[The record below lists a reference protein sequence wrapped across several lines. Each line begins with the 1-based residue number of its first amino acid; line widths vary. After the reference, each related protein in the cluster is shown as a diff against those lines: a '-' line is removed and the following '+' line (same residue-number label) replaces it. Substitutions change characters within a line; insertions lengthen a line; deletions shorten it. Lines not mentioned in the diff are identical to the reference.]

1 MGFFHRLRRTE
12 QVEYG
17 LYGLWVLGASWKP
30 RRILIAY
37 FKQHYYLFT
46 RALFPI
52 YTRAPPDSGG
62 FLEML
67 TTISRVSTLLIGV
80 ALLLVGH
87 GLHLAVV
94 PLKAQLFGWSD
105 IHIGWLGSLYFVGF
119 ILGCFS
125 VPALVTRTGHIRAYA
140 CMVALMTASIL
151 GLALG
156 DNLLLWIL
164 LRVISG
170 VSIAGLY
177 LIIESW
183 LNEQASSQVRGSVL
197 AVYTIVVLIGLAAGN
212 LLLNTAPIDG
222 PALIIS
228 SAMLIVI
235 AAIPVCVTSSPEP
248 PQIPRAR
255 FSPLLVLKSS
265 RAASIGSF
273 IGGLAVGV
281 IYTLGPVY
289 ALQRG
294 LDVMDISVMM
304 AMAIAG
310 GGVTQFPLG
319 RLSDRI
325 DRRLVI
331 LLCLALGACVAMT
344 ALAGES
350 LSVPL
355 MMMLLGASVMPIY
368 ALSLAQASD
377 NTNPGDFIKV
387 GTGLLMMN
395 ALGSVVGPL
404 LASQLMHRFGPQYF
418 FVYQFVILFAAAW
431 AVVYMIRSKP
441 PSPEPNRDF
450 ELATTAA
457 AQAAFS
463 LDPRADE
470 QDSFSADEQLAQTA
484 SSDNQVSARDDA
496 GPAPNESGVTFAGI

>member
-1 MGFFHRLRRTE
+1 
-12 QVEYG
+12 
-17 LYGLWVLGASWKP
+17 
-30 RRILIAY
+30 
-37 FKQHYYLFT
+37 
-46 RALFPI
+46 
-52 YTRAPPDSGG
+52 
-62 FLEML
+62 ML
-67 TTISRVSTLLIGV
+67 ATISRVSTLLIGV

-94 PLKAQLFGWSD
+94 PLKAQLFGWSE

-125 VPALVTRTGHIRAYA
+125 VPALVTRIGHIRAYV

-156 DNLLLWIL
+156 DNFLFWIL

-170 VSIAGLY
+170 VCIAGLY

-183 LNEQASSQVRGSVL
+183 LNEQTSSPVRGSVL
-197 AVYTIVVLIGLAAGN
+197 AVYTIVVLSGLATGN

-222 PALIIS
+222 PALIIG
-228 SAMLIVI
+228 SAILIVI

-281 IYTLGPVY
+281 IYALGPVY
-289 ALQRG
+289 GLQRD
-294 LDVMDISVMM
+294 LNVMDISVMM

-310 GGVTQFPLG
+310 GGVSQFPLG
-319 RLSDRI
+319 RLSDRF

-344 ALAGES
+344 ALVRQS
-350 LSVPL
+350 ISVPL
-355 MMMLLGASVMPIY
+355 MMMLLGATVMPIY

-431 AVVYMIRSKP
+431 AVVYMVWSKP
-441 PSPEPNRDF
+441 PSSEPNRDF

-470 QDSFSADEQLAQTA
+470 QDFLKRASPFARPRQSSHRCLRNLAEEKQ
-484 SSDNQVSARDDA
+484 
-496 GPAPNESGVTFAGI
+496 I